1 MSCRRSNSGYR
12 QLYRSPGNRWSVDL
26 VLWPR
31 IDLVAVF
38 ALGRLT
44 SAPRRWEDRQF
55 GAGSLDVSGTC
66 APGRAALSREGPR
79 VRIPP
84 PPAASLVR
92 TGLSASF
99 MRPGPVPAVQ
109 FAPRVEPGLARRYY
123 FAASIDLTTSRY
135 TFSTRHSRN
144 PAFCT
149 LPTVSRLRAGPNWAA
164 RRSSRS

>member
-79 VRIPP
+79 VRIPVP
-84 PPAASLVR
+84 FKAVIGWAA
-92 TGLSASF
+92 LSAGG
-99 MRPGPVPAVQ
+99 PGPACRESPTNPRVLSTWSGP
-109 FAPRVEPGLARRYY
+109 APRQVGRDGSPVGGCASSASTGIDGRRGGPDVSDAREGL
-123 FAASIDLTTSRY
+123 
-135 TFSTRHSRN
+135 N
-144 PAFCT
+144 M
-149 LPTVSRLRAGPNWAA
+149 AGEV
-164 RRSSRS
+164 

>member
-1 MSCRRSNSGYR
+1 METGAVSGNARTAGKARIATVTALAITRTRLALMGHLPVKLAIGLRNKPKVPISPNNHQIIAQQQFWMSCRRSNSGYR

-55 GAGSLDVSGTC
+55 GVGSLDVSGTC

-84 PPAASLVR
+84 PPARSPLR
-92 TGLSASF
+92 T
-99 MRPGPVPAVQ
+99 
-109 FAPRVEPGLARRYY
+109 
-123 FAASIDLTTSRY
+123 
-135 TFSTRHSRN
+135 
-144 PAFCT
+144 
-149 LPTVSRLRAGPNWAA
+149 
-164 RRSSRS
+164 

>member
-84 PPAASLVR
+84 PPPGVHCEPDFLSEAGMPAAADALRRKCDSRIVR
-92 TGLSASF
+92 
-99 MRPGPVPAVQ
+99 
-109 FAPRVEPGLARRYY
+109 
-123 FAASIDLTTSRY
+123 
-135 TFSTRHSRN
+135 HH
-144 PAFCT
+144 
-149 LPTVSRLRAGPNWAA
+149 
-164 RRSSRS
+164 

>member
-1 MSCRRSNSGYR
+1 PKVPISPNNHQIIAQQQFWMSCRRSNSGYR

-84 PPAASLVR
+84 PPAESLSLAGLYLRGSR
-92 TGLSASF
+92 T
-99 MRPGPVPAVQ
+99 
-109 FAPRVEPGLARRYY
+109 
-123 FAASIDLTTSRY
+123 
-135 TFSTRHSRN
+135 
-144 PAFCT
+144 PAF
-149 LPTVSRLRAGPNWAA
+149 RAGFEAA
-164 RRSSRS
+164 FSARSAESCRARKHRADPQQYLCRAIFQYRI

>member
-1 MSCRRSNSGYR
+1 MSPNNHQIIAQQQFWMSCRRSNSGYR

-84 PPAASLVR
+84 PPPESHVVAAPNADRRKAGHSPTAELY
-92 TGLSASF
+92 
-99 MRPGPVPAVQ
+99 Q
-109 FAPRVEPGLARRYY
+109 AR
-123 FAASIDLTTSRY
+123 SD
-135 TFSTRHSRN
+135 
-144 PAFCT
+144 
-149 LPTVSRLRAGPNWAA
+149 A
-164 RRSSRS
+164 R